1 MLVGTSFD
9 FYLVIHRVKKG
20 EFSVILLVGECEY
33 ELISFTFY
41 FTISITFVFLGQI
54 STGQKKKKPKK
65 QNTFTVQNIHNI
77 KDNDTKK

>member
-20 EFSVILLVGECEY
+20 EFSVILLIGECEY

-41 FTISITFVFLGQI
+41 FPISITF
-54 STGQKKKKPKK
+54 
-65 QNTFTVQNIHNI
+65 
-77 KDNDTKK
+77 